1 MTEPVAPNGLAV
13 VDKPSGWTSHDVV
26 AKCRGI
32 LGTRKVGHS
41 GTLDPMATG
50 VLVLGVGRS
59 TKLLRFLSGLPKS
72 YRAEIR
78 FGVETDSLDA
88 DGDVT
93 VVHAM
98 AAPDA
103 VEVRV
108 AAEALTGDILQ
119 VPPMV
124 SAIKV
129 DGRRLHQL
137 AREGKEVE
145 REPRPVTVSRF
156 DLDPTADP
164 MVWTA
169 AVDCSSGTYVRSL
182 AADLGRALGGGAHL
196 GALRRTS
203 VGPFGI
209 HEARP
214 MDEAVVLDPS
224 CISRVLDAVP
234 VGEHVAGLVA
244 NGRVLERSDLGV
256 DPSAEGPWALLGPAG
271 EPTPNDAAGGDD
283 GARRDPDGR
292 RPATLLAVY
301 RAHRGDSVKPVT
313 VFDR

>member
-1 MTEPVAPNGLAV
+1 MTQPVGPDGLAV

-50 VLVLGVGRS
+50 VLVLGVGRG

-72 YRAEIR
+72 YVAEIR

-88 DGDVT
+88 DGEVT
-93 VVHAM
+93 ARHDM
-98 AAPDA
+98 APPGQAELDRA
-103 VEVRV
+103 
-108 AAEALTGDILQ
+108 AAELTGDILQ

-129 DGRRLHQL
+129 GGTRLHQL
-137 AREGKEVE
+137 AREGREVP
-145 REPRPVTVSRF
+145 REPRPVSVARF
-156 DLDPTADP
+156 ELSPTGDP

-169 AVDCSSGTYVRSL
+169 RVDCSAGTYVRSL

-196 GALRRTS
+196 QALRRTA

-209 HEARP
+209 DEARP
-214 MDEAVVLDPS
+214 MEQARVLPPSAVT
-224 CISRVLDAVP
+224 RVLDAVA
-234 VGEHVAGLVA
+234 VDADVARLVA
-244 NGRVLERSDLGV
+244 NGRVLDRGSLGIA
-256 DPSAEGPWALLGPAG
+256 PAAPGPWAVLGPPE
-271 EPTPNDAAGGDD
+271 EPAGGHD
-283 GARRDPDGR
+283 GE
-292 RPATLLAVY
+292 RPLLAVY
-301 RAHRGDSVKPVT
+301 EAHRGDSVKPSV
-313 VFDR
+313 VLPPRGR